1 MLMFP
6 EEKARLKI
14 NRKLLASGW
23 FFADRKNYS
32 QLQLLIIAF
41 YYLCN
46 CNQVK
51 NERYC
56 EGRSFEWEIKQTNK
70 Y

>member
-1 MLMFP
+1 MFP

-14 NRKLLASGW
+14 NRKLLASEW

-41 YYLCN
+41 CYL
-46 CNQVK
+46 V
-51 NERYC
+51 
-56 EGRSFEWEIKQTNK
+56 
-70 Y
+70 